1 LDIGP
6 GDNSVVIDN
15 VTIAEIATADDGRD
29 EYMVHFAAPT
39 NTLRVRNS
47 QFRGLLSNNRVHG
60 IDNGANTMGEKF
72 KLRAP

>member
-15 VTIAEIATADDGRD
+15 VTIAEIATADDGQD
-29 EYMVHFAAPT
+29 EYIVHFVAPT
-39 NTLRVRNS
+39 NTLRVRNR

-60 IDNGANTMGEKF
+60 IDNGTSTMGEKF